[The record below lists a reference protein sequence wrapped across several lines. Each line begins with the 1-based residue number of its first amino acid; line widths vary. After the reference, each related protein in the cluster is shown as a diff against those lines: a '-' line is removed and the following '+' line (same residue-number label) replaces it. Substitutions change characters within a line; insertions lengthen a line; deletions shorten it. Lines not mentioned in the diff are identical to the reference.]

1 MGNEYFGSWYL
12 VLWRRNKYNE
22 NAALIYQFVKR
33 DVLARYRER
42 AIVTVDSPNC
52 GAWTWYSASRNDNPM
67 AGCQRVLARRYWH
80 WRASEAP

>member
-1 MGNEYFGSWYL
+1 MAVFQAGHLNRYGHP
-12 VLWRRNKYNE
+12 
-22 NAALIYQFVKR
+22 AA

-42 AIVTVDSPNC
+42 AIATVDSPNC